1 MRKKDKSSIL
11 MISGATLIVIAVT
24 IALIVFFWPKEVRT
38 STNSSGTTSIA
49 SLICKSEYFPGAFF
63 SDTEAKSQQ
72 YTIKVTY
79 QNDKFNNVSFSYV
92 GTFNSNEKAD
102 ASESK
107 MHAKLNLYMYD
118 YGLDPE
124 KYDPNFRNLK
134 NEARI
139 DLFSSS
145 ENMSDALA
153 RVILS
158 SNATADLFT
167 KSKYEHLSSA
177 YNKIGYSCEYSE

>member
-11 MISGATLIVIAVT
+11 VISGATLIVIAVT

-38 STNSSGTTSIA
+38 STNSSETTSIA

-79 QNDKFNNVSFSYV
+79 QDDKFNNVSFSYV
-92 GTFNSNEKAD
+92 STFNSNEKAD
-102 ASESK
+102 TAESK
-107 MHAKLNLYMYD
+107 MHAKFNLYMYD

-124 KYDPNFRNLK
+124 KYNPNFRNLN
-134 NEARI
+134 NEVRV

-145 ENMSDALA
+145 ENMSSALA
-153 RVILS
+153 RIILS
-158 SNATADLFT
+158 NDATVALFT
-167 KSKYEHLSSA
+167 DNKHKALSDA